1 MKKVLLLGIVLAL
14 CPISARAENEGPTVS
29 DTVESSYE
37 ETRGSDEEEQET
49 AETSTSSSVLQ
60 QESTAQVTGFGERSS
75 QENGLSR
82 AGESTVEIDKTELPN
97 GKFKLIFIP
106 QNSQQ
111 IKSIRVPIW
120 SDPKQKDIV
129 WYSAVRQTNG
139 RYVVEF
145 DYKKHQFNTGKYSI
159 HVYTMTTDN
168 KTKVTGISPITV
180 NQPVNTDAV
189 FKAVPM
195 QDYKYYRLSVELKN
209 PNVQGVTFPAW
220 SGAKGQDDLRWYT
233 GKYDSKTKLWYVDI
247 PMDKHKDAGAMVAHT
262 YINTSKG
269 LKFNRGDTFMVPK
282 LAFTSAKIEPT
293 NTSGRFKVVL
303 QVNQPGRVDRVRVP
317 IWSEKNGQ
325 DDIKWYSAVKQSNG
339 SYTVDFDYKNHKYDL
354 GKYFVHAYLYSNTG
368 QTSAISVADNIQV
381 KEEPIKGDLT
391 IAARNTT
398 KTVYRA
404 SVKLNTAAK
413 SVLFPTWTNTRGQ
426 DDMKWYQG
434 KYDSKTN
441 TWYADIEVKNHRDGG
456 LTQTHVWAT
465 TATGMRFVTNTT
477 FNISKPALTEKVI
490 DMSQAE
496 NGQFKL
502 TLTVNEPGAIEKV
515 RVPIWTNYKG
525 QDDIKWYTAVRQANG
540 TFTLTVDTKNH
551 NYETGRYV
559 IHAYIYGKNGL
570 TSAYSV
576 SDNLQVPKFKLHPK
590 NLKVEPKS
598 GSSSLYRISV
608 ELPSSS
614 RIKKVRFPTWTNVMG
629 QDDIKWYNA
638 SYDTANKI
646 WYADIDLRKSHWNG
660 TNLITHAYVDV
671 EKEGLMFL
679 GSISSNLPETS
690 LAQYINHRGNHKKA
704 PENSI
709 PSFEQ
714 SNYFAAETDI
724 QLTAD
729 GRWVVMHDA
738 TIDRMTNGS
747 GYVAQMTFDQI
758 RNYRIDAGN
767 NVNSYSSAKLV
778 VPTLEEFLSI
788 CKAKGIVPVI
798 EIKIGS
804 ASEES
809 YDNLISIVEQYDF
822 GENVKFISFYL
833 EPLQAVKSR
842 MPNASTMYL
851 TADITD
857 TTIKQVKALGN
868 RSGLNIVWANVTAD
882 KVKKA
887 KAQGLSVGAWTVP
900 ESKIT
905 DMRNAG
911 VDYITTD
918 D

>member
-1 MKKVLLLGIVLAL
+1 MKRVLLLGIMLVL
-14 CPISARAENEGPTVS
+14 CPISARAEQEESTVFGS
-29 DTVESSYE
+29 SETSYE
-37 ETRGSDEEEQET
+37 ETWVSEKEQET
-49 AETSTSSSVLQ
+49 SASSSVLQ
-60 QESTAQVTGFGERSS
+60 QEQPNQVIGSDDRSNQEIGLGRNGE
-75 QENGLSR
+75 L
-82 AGESTVEIDKTELPN
+82 TVEVDKTDIAN

-106 QNSQQ
+106 QHSQS

-145 DYKKHQFNTGKYSI
+145 DYKKHSFNTGKYSI
-159 HVYTMTTDN
+159 HVYTTTTDN
-168 KTKVTGISPITV
+168 KTKVTGINPITV
-180 NQPVNTDAV
+180 NQPVNVDAV
-189 FKAVPM
+189 FKAVPI
-195 QDYKYYRLSVELKN
+195 QEYKYYRLSVELKN

-220 SGAKGQDDLRWYT
+220 SSVKGQDDLRWYT
-233 GKYDSKTKLWYVDI
+233 GKYDSNTKLWYVDI
-247 PMDKHKDAGAMVAHT
+247 PMEKHKDAGVMVAHT
-262 YINTSKG
+262 YINTPKG
-269 LKFNRGDTFMVPK
+269 LMFSRGDTFIVPK

-303 QVNQPGRVDRVRVP
+303 QVNQPERVERVRVP

-325 DDIKWYSAVKQSNG
+325 DDIKWYSAVKQSDG

-354 GKYFVHAYLYSNTG
+354 GKYFVHAYLYSTTG
-368 QTSAISVADNIQV
+368 QTAAISVADNVQV
-381 KEEPIKGDLT
+381 KEEPIKGELT
-391 IAARNTT
+391 IAARGTA
-398 KTVYRA
+398 KSVYRA
-404 SVKLNTAAK
+404 TVKLNAAAK
-413 SVLFPTWTNTRGQ
+413 SVLFPTWTNARGQ

-434 KYDSKTN
+434 KYDNKTD
-441 TWYADIEVKNHRDGG
+441 TWYADIEVKNHIDGG

-465 TATGMRFVTNTT
+465 TATGMRFVTNAT
-477 FNISKPALTEKVI
+477 FNISKPILTDKVI

-496 NGQFKL
+496 NGQFQL
-502 TLTVNEPGAIEKV
+502 TLTVNEPETIEKV
-515 RVPIWTNYKG
+515 RIPLWTNHKG
-525 QDDIKWYTAVRQANG
+525 QDDIKWYTAVRQADG

-551 NYETGRYV
+551 NYETGQYV

-570 TSAYSV
+570 SSVYSV

-590 NLKVEPKS
+590 NLKVEPS
-598 GSSSLYRISV
+598 PDSSFLYRISV
-608 ELPSSS
+608 ELEPNS
-614 RIKKVRFPTWTNVMG
+614 RVKKVRFPTWTSVMG
-629 QDDIKWYNA
+629 QDDIQWYNA
-638 SYDTANKI
+638 SYDTADKI

-660 TNLITHAYVDV
+660 TELITHAYAEVDQ
-671 EKEGLMFL
+671 EGLMVL
-679 GSISSNLPETS
+679 GSLSSNLPETS

-704 PENSI
+704 PENSL

-714 SNYFAAETDI
+714 SDYFAVETDI
-724 QLTAD
+724 HLTSD

-747 GYVAQMTFDQI
+747 GYVAQMPFDQI

-767 NVNSYSSAKLV
+767 GVNSYSSAELMI
-778 VPTLEEFLSI
+778 PTLEEFLDS

-798 EIKIGS
+798 EIKVGN
-804 ASEES
+804 ASEEN
-809 YDNLISIVEQYDF
+809 YDNLVSIVEGYDF

-833 EPLQAVKSR
+833 EPLRAVKDR
-842 MPNASTMYL
+842 MPNASTLYL

-857 TTIKQVKALGN
+857 TTIAQAQSLGD
-868 RSGLNIVWANVTAD
+868 STGLNIVWPNVTAD
-882 KVKKA
+882 KVRKA
-887 KAQGLSVGAWTVP
+887 KEQGLSVGAWTVP
-900 ESKIT
+900 ESKFA